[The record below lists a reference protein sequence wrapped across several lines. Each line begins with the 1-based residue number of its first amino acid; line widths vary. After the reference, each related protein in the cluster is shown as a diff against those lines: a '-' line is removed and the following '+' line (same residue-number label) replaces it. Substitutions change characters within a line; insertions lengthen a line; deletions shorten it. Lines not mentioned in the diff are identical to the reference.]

1 MRPPPVRRTRASLGE
16 RHLTTRWEFVM
27 IISIGRETRPANQP
41 ASQPAPASCP
51 LTRDGWLP
59 FCFAPTGNARRCFP
73 SFLLFVSRDAVAF
86 GRYLDDWKLGNFSL
100 VIFFFFGGRLVLNY
114 LKLVRWTG
122 VEFGNFFK
130 SVLNRLFLDYFARL
144 NGG

>member
-1 MRPPPVRRTRASLGE
+1 
-16 RHLTTRWEFVM
+16 M

-100 VIFFFFGGRLVLNY
+100 VIFFFFGGRRWLVFWEIKKGSLNY

>member
-1 MRPPPVRRTRASLGE
+1 
-16 RHLTTRWEFVM
+16 M

-86 GRYLDDWKLGNFSL
+86 GRYLDDWKLRNFSLVIFFFRVERRDFGRYLNDWKLGNFSL
-100 VIFFFFGGRLVLNY
+100 VIFFFFGGGRFLGWFLGDQEGKFELFEIGRELN
-114 LKLVRWTG
+114 L
-122 VEFGNFFK
+122 EIF
-130 SVLNRLFLDYFARL
+130 LNRS
-144 NGG
+144 